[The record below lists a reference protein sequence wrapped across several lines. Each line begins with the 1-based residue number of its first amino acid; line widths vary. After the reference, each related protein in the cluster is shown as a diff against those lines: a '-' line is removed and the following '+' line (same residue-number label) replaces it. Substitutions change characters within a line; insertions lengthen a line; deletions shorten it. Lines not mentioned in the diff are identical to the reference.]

1 VFNVEGRLQFQ
12 VLGPL
17 AVVLDDEPIPLG
29 PPLQRRVLT
38 VLLLRRNENV
48 SRRTLIEDVWPSDAA
63 AFDGWELEDR
73 KRGALFTYIAR
84 LRVALAPAAA
94 AIGQDALLITED
106 SGYRLQLPDR
116 YVDETEFRDL
126 VRQGQ
131 DALDADRPAVA
142 AQRLD
147 RALALWRG
155 RPLGSLHAEAFAH
168 DTVARLDAA
177 RRDALEATA
186 DALLRLHRHRDLVT
200 DTGLW
205 RWVEEYPASERLHHA
220 LAVALHRGGQTA
232 AAVTACQDGIA
243 QLHKS
248 GSTPTL
254 LYALTDELS
263 APDTPAAPGTDGPPP
278 FPEDRLELAA
288 QTLARAVRWQ
298 WQDEI
303 ALLQL
308 SDPRPVPVRWTG
320 PDLDLP
326 ADDIA
331 GFASA
336 FQALDR
342 RRLVALGPAGSGKTT
357 LAVMLT
363 VELAARRQPGDPVP
377 VLLSL
382 SSWQPGQQHLH
393 AWLRRQLAE
402 QYPVLLD
409 DARFG
414 PTAVADLVADRRIL
428 PILDGLDE
436 VPAPWRPA
444 VIRAINRATLAGDA
458 YVLTSRAA
466 EHRAAVTGGEQ
477 LTAAT
482 IIQAQ
487 PVRLTDAAGYLR
499 ASAALQSR
507 GQPWE
512 PVLTEL
518 AARPGGPLATALT
531 SPLVLMLAR
540 QVYAGPR
547 DPAEL
552 LDGARFPDREAI
564 EGHLL
569 DTLVPTLVDQDTH
582 RDSGRTAAHDRVFH
596 DRLVFLAR
604 HARRLETY
612 DLAWWQLAG
621 SVRFLAGRTGR
632 AVTAAGLIMV
642 IAVALVMIKDL
653 PDYTAKLGLLA
664 ALQKCSLQ
672 ALRHG
677 LAYGL
682 GTLAAALC
690 TGAITPAGP
699 ADTPR
704 RGRVLAGAVLAGL
717 AGGGTLGLVQGV
729 GAALGGESAAGGVVT
744 GVAYGLGLGFAFG
757 LSAVIAAVPTPTATD
772 FRLRGR
778 GRALARMLGW
788 GVAAGTV
795 VGLAVGGVEEGVLA
809 LARHAGV
816 RYDEE
821 LVLGLLPGLVF
832 GLVVASASALI
843 HWSRRPIVVEEA
855 HDLRSTLAADRRQYL
870 TLLAMVTV
878 TIVVAFT
885 LGALVSLDQGVAG
898 TVRHGVSA
906 GLGGAFVLA
915 VAFGFTA
922 AWPRYQAARLWL
934 ALRRKLPW
942 NVPAFLAEAHRLGV
956 LRRYGTVYQF
966 RHGSLRDRLAGRDG

>member
-1 VFNVEGRLQFQ
+1 VFYVEGRLQFQ

-17 AVVLDDEPIPLG
+17 AVVVDDEPIPLG
-29 PPLQRRVLT
+29 PPLQRRVLAA
-38 VLLLRRNENV
+38 LLLRRNENV
-48 SRRTLIEDVWPSDAA
+48 SRRTLIEEVWPSDAL
-63 AFDGWELEDR
+63 AFDGWELEER

-84 LRVALAPAAA
+84 LRVALAPVAE
-94 AIGQDALLITED
+94 AIGQDTVLVTED
-106 SGYRLQLPDR
+106 SGYRLRLPDR
-116 YVDETEFRDL
+116 YVDETTFRDL

-131 DALDADRPAVA
+131 DALDADRPAEA

-186 DALLRLHRHRDLVT
+186 DALLRLHRHRDLLA
-200 DTGLW
+200 DAGLW

-220 LAVALHRGGQTA
+220 LAVALHRGGQSA
-232 AAVTACQDGIA
+232 AAVSACQDGIA

-254 LYALTDELS
+254 LYALSDELS
-263 APDTPAAPGTDGPPP
+263 APDTATVPATDTPPP
-278 FPEDRLELAA
+278 ADRLELAA
-288 QTLARAVRWQ
+288 QALARAVRWQ

-303 ALLQL
+303 AVLQL

-320 PDLDLP
+320 RDIALS

-363 VELAARRQPGDPVP
+363 VELAARRQPGEPVP

-382 SSWQPGQQHLH
+382 SSWEPGRQHLH

-409 DARFG
+409 AARFG

-428 PILDGLDE
+428 PVLDGLDE
-436 VPAPWRPA
+436 VPAPRRPA
-444 VIRAINRATLAGDA
+444 VIRALNRATLPGDA
-458 YVLTSRAA
+458 YVLTSRAE
-466 EHRAAVTGGEQ
+466 EHRAAVDGGEQ
-477 LTAAT
+477 LAAAT
-482 IIQAQ
+482 IIEAQ
-487 PVRLTDAAGYLR
+487 PVRLTDAVGYLR
-499 ASAALQSR
+499 ACAALQSR
-507 GQPWE
+507 GHRWT

-518 AARPGGPLATALT
+518 TGRPGGPLATALT
-531 SPLVLMLAR
+531 SPLVLMLTR
-540 QVYAGPR
+540 QVYAGTR

-552 LDGARFPDREAI
+552 LDDARFPDREAVR
-564 EGHLL
+564 GHLL
-569 DTLVPTLVDQDTH
+569 DMLVPTLIDQDTH
-582 RDSGRTAAHDRVFH
+582 RDSGPAGHDRVFH

-604 HARRLETY
+604 HARRLQTY

-642 IAVALVMIKDL
+642 IAVAIVMIKDL
-653 PDYTAKLGLLA
+653 PDYIAKIGLLA
-664 ALQKCSLQ
+664 ALQKCSFQ
-672 ALRHG
+672 AVRHG

-690 TGAITPAGP
+690 TGAITPSGP

-704 RGRVLAGAVLAGL
+704 RGRVLAGAVLAGV
-717 AGGGTLGLVQGV
+717 AGGGTLGLVQGI
-729 GAALGGESAAGGVVT
+729 GAALGAESAAGGVVT

-778 GRALARMLGW
+778 GRALARTLGW
-788 GVAAGTV
+788 GVTAGAV

-816 RYDEE
+816 RYDDE
-821 LVLGLLPGLVF
+821 LVLGLLPGLMF

-843 HWSRRPIVVEEA
+843 HWSRRPIVVEDA

-885 LGALVSLDQGVAG
+885 LGALVALDQGVAG
-898 TVRHGVSA
+898 AVRHGVSA

-942 NVPAFLAEAHRLGV
+942 NLPAFLDEAHRLGV

-966 RHGSLRDRLAGRDG
+966 RHGSLRDRLAG